1 MSLWRDAGRQGAEQ
15 PRPSTG
21 LHERKDG
28 VGMLVLSR
36 KLNEEV
42 TIRDP
47 ESGEPVVVVR
57 VVALNGGNVRLGFET
72 PAAFLEI
79 LRNELLER
87 EEAYV
92 ARKSLPR

>member
-1 MSLWRDAGRQGAEQ
+1 
-15 PRPSTG
+15 
-21 LHERKDG
+21 
-28 VGMLVLSR
+28 MLVLSR

-47 ESGEPVVVVR
+47 ESGEPVVVIR

-92 ARKSLPR
+92 ARKPLPR